1 MNGKNKKQGM
11 RVPEQHKI
19 IKKHLTYL
27 FGAVLLAGLY
37 MLSMG
42 NYLLYHAIAEV
53 FSIIVAFGI
62 FIVAWNCRKNLDS
75 DYLLLLGIA
84 YFFVG
89 CIDFLHTLAYK
100 GMGVFSPAWGSN
112 LPTQLWVTARY
123 VESISL
129 LAAPLFIRR
138 KLRLP
143 RAFMIYTAVLC
154 LVLLTIFYWHIFPV
168 AYVEGHGLTPFKK
181 ISEMAIGFIFFLSV
195 FRLLRRRERFD
206 RNVLWLLASS
216 IIVSIGS
223 ETAFIFYVDV
233 FGISNF
239 IGHILKIVSFYMIY
253 KAIIETGLRQPF
265 DLLYR
270 DLKKSESRLRELNA
284 TKDKFFS
291 IIAHDLRTP
300 LISATTA
307 FRYILDDY
315 ESLSADEIKRLVRNL
330 DKSTDRTLTLLN
342 NLLDWEK
349 CQSGEMQCRPERY
362 RLNDLLNEAM
372 APMESAAENKNIEL
386 VVRAEKDPWVRADRN
401 MINTAMRNLI
411 SNAVKFSEPGS
422 RVIVA
427 ITAAGHRAE
436 LSVRDNGT
444 GMTPEDVEKLFKIEE
459 QFIKPGTRR
468 EKGSGLGLILSR
480 SFIRMNGGDLRV
492 ESAPGRGST
501 FSFTLPLA

>member
-1 MNGKNKKQGM
+1 MNGK
-11 RVPEQHKI
+11 HKI

-27 FGAVLLAGLY
+27 FGAVLLAGLFI
-37 MLSMG
+37 LSMG

-62 FIVAWNCRKNLDS
+62 FIVAWNCRTNLDN
-75 DYLLLLGIA
+75 DYLLLLGVA

-112 LPTQLWVTARY
+112 LPTQLWVAARY
-123 VESISL
+123 TESISL
-129 LAAPLFIRR
+129 LLAPVFIKR
-138 KLRLP
+138 KLRVSW
-143 RAFMIYTAVLC
+143 AMGAYTAVF
-154 LVLLTIFYWHIFPV
+154 VLALLSIFYWRVFPV
-168 AYVEGHGLTPFKK
+168 SFVEGTGLTLFKK
-181 ISEMAIGFIFFLSV
+181 MSEVIIAAVFFVSV
-195 FRLLRRRERFD
+195 LRLIAGRRSFKPSVLRLL
-206 RNVLWLLASS
+206 AAS
-216 IIVSIGS
+216 IIISIGS
-223 ETAFIFYVDV
+223 EIAFIFYVDV
-233 FGISNF
+233 YGISNF
-239 IGHILKIVSFYMIY
+239 LGHILKIVSFYLIY
-253 KAIIETGLRQPF
+253 KSIIETGLRQPF

-270 DLKKSESRLRELNA
+270 DLKQSETRLRDLNV

-362 RLNDLLNEAM
+362 RLNDLLNEAI
-372 APMESAAENKNIEL
+372 APMESAAENKNIEM
-386 VVRAEKDPWVRADRN
+386 VVRAGKDPWVHADRN

-422 RVIVA
+422 QVIVT

-436 LSVRDNGT
+436 LSVRDSGT
-444 GMTPEDVEKLFKIEE
+444 GMTPEEMDKLFKIEE

-468 EKGSGLGLILSR
+468 EKGSGLGLILTR
-480 SFIRMNGGDLRV
+480 SFVRMNGGDLRV